1 MGDTAD
7 LAPRLLI
14 TMHTATTN
22 ERIHMSEGPV
32 EGQPGVESAGE
43 AIGNEG
49 ETPETDTDTTPE
61 GETPEGDTNDDET
74 ATD

>member
-1 MGDTAD
+1 
-7 LAPRLLI
+7 
-14 TMHTATTN
+14 
-22 ERIHMSEGPV
+22 MSEGPV